1 MRPHRSLNVA
11 SNIDELILRLERVQ
25 VDSDRRWGTLTPHEM
40 LCHLSDS
47 LLGVMGERPFSAVDT
62 WWSRNVIKWI
72 AIHTSLPW
80 PQGVPTRPEVDPK
93 RGGTKPIEFDRDR
106 TKTIELL
113 RRFVRLDT
121 RCARHPIFG
130 VMTRDEWML
139 WGYGHCDHH
148 LRQFGQ

>member
-1 MRPHRSLNVA
+1 MQA
-11 SNIDELILRLERVQ
+11 
-25 VDSDRRWGTLTPHEM
+25 DSARRWGTLTSHEM

-47 LLGVMGERPFSAVDT
+47 FLGVMGERPFSAVDT

-80 PQGVPTRPEVDPK
+80 PHGVPTRPEVDPK
-93 RGGTKPIEFDRDR
+93 RGGTKPIEFERDR
-106 TKTIELL
+106 AKTIELL
-113 RRFVRLDT
+113 RRFVRPDT
-121 RCARHPIFG
+121 RCAPHPIFG
-130 VMTRDEWML
+130 TMTRDEWML

>member
-1 MRPHRSLNVA
+1 MRPHRSLNVS
-11 SNIDELILRLERVQ
+11 SNVDELILTLERVLA
-25 VDSDRRWGTLTPHEM
+25 DSARRWGTLTPHEM

-47 LLGVMGERPFSAVDT
+47 FLGVMGERPVSAVDT

-80 PQGVPTRPEVDPK
+80 PEGVPTRPEVDPK
-93 RGGTKPIEFDRDR
+93 RGGTRPIEFERDR
-106 TKTIELL
+106 AKTIELL
-113 RRFVRLDT
+113 RRFVRPDT
-121 RCARHPIFG
+121 NRAPHPVFG

>member
-1 MRPHRSLNVA
+1 MRPHRSLNVS
-11 SNIDELILRLERVQ
+11 SNVDELILRLERVQ
-25 VDSDRRWGTLTPHEM
+25 ADSARRWGTLTPHEM

-47 LLGVMGERPFSAVDT
+47 FLGVMGERPVSAVDT

-80 PQGVPTRPEVDPK
+80 PEGVPTRPEVDPK
-93 RGGTKPIEFDRDR
+93 RGGTRPIEFERDR
-106 TKTIELL
+106 AKTIELL
-113 RRFVRLDT
+113 RRFVRPDT
-121 RCARHPIFG
+121 NRAPHPVFG